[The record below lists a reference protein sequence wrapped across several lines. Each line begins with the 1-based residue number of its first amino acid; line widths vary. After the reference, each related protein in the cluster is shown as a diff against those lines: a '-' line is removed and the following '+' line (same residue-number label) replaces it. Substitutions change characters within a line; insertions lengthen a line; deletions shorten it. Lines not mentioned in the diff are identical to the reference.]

1 MGHDR
6 TTRGA
11 REGFPELKKKLSF
24 ILMACFLCVAFNSAA
39 AQEEEAKDVF
49 AGVRLKAESL
59 PAGMEITNEVRAT
72 EAEVLHERTKLGFPI
87 TALINQTIT
96 YEGEQA
102 RLSYVSTPNERW
114 LIAGYSEI
122 MKSGGAKS
130 AVFAKDLTL
139 IQMVTTTKALEDW
152 LVRLLRLDRL
162 QAHKIRFHR
171 APREWTLIG
180 ERILPEEERM
190 RLERKSGGKILRGLK
205 QEIIIRRSNVKI
217 TYLDCRT
224 EKAADRVGTGL
235 AERDSTVVK
244 RLVRGYGPIVVL
256 VDSSNAELN
265 DNVLSYMNW

>member
-1 MGHDR
+1 MEHDR
-6 TTRGA
+6 TTRRA
-11 REGFPELKKKLSF
+11 REGFPELKKKFSF
-24 ILMACFLCVAFNSAA
+24 ILMVCFLCVAFNSAA

-49 AGVRLKAESL
+49 AGVTLKAESL
-59 PAGMEITNEVRAT
+59 PPGMEITNEVRAT

-87 TALINQTIT
+87 RAVIDQTIT

-102 RLSYVSTPNERW
+102 RINYMATPNARW
-114 LIAGYSEI
+114 LNSGYSEI
-122 MKSGGAKS
+122 MKSWGDRH

-152 LVRLLRLDRL
+152 LVRLLRVDRL

-171 APREWTLIG
+171 APREWTLIR
-180 ERILPEEERM
+180 ERILTEEERM
-190 RLERKSGGKILRGLK
+190 RLERKSDGKILRGLE
-205 QEIIIRRSNVKI
+205 QEILVRRGNVKI

-235 AERDSTVVK
+235 AEMDSSVMK